1 MNNNEKRFTTEQKG
15 TEHKN
20 VIYLFCTSCVLWIQ
34 KKAYAESRYLNNNVF
49 FYTIFYEVTYRKL
62 TFFCG
67 MIRILDFNKM
77 QEFLW
82 ALLGPVISVKNDN
95 NRHDNI

>member
-62 TFFCG
+62 TFFVEWFG
-67 MIRILDFNKM
+67 FSISMIC
-77 QEFLW
+77 
-82 ALLGPVISVKNDN
+82 KNFYE
-95 NRHDNI
+95 HF

>member
-1 MNNNEKRFTTEQKG
+1 
-15 TEHKN
+15 
-20 VIYLFCTSCVLWIQ
+20 
-34 KKAYAESRYLNNNVF
+34 
-49 FYTIFYEVTYRKL
+49 
-62 TFFCG
+62 
-67 MIRILDFNKM
+67 MIRILDFNDM